1 VILFDM
7 PQFGRSDKPVIKDQR
22 LTFVADVLDAFIVT
36 TGIERAHFI
45 GNSMGG
51 QAALKLAVDHPH
63 RVDKVVVI
71 GSGVIKAGSI
81 FQPMPLEGIRNIA
94 NYYKNSGPSLGKMRQ
109 LLESLVSDKSLI
121 TDELVQERFDA
132 SKDLA
137 LAKHGA
143 PGTEDLYF
151 DLLKVKA
158 KTLIVWGQDDRAGAL
173 DVGLFMLR
181 RLPDARMHIFPRCG
195 HWAHVEHREEFN
207 RLVLN
212 FFEHS

>member
-1 VILFDM
+1 M
-7 PQFGRSDKPVIKDQR
+7 PQFGRSSKPIIKDNR
-22 LTFVADVLDAFIVT
+22 LAYIGDALDAFMAKLEIDK
-36 TGIERAHFI
+36 AHFI

-51 QAALKLAVDHPH
+51 QAALKLAVDHPN

-94 NYYKNSGPSLGKMRQ
+94 NYYKDGGPSVEKMRQ
-109 LLESLVSDKSLI
+109 LLESLVSNKSLI
-121 TDELVQERFDA
+121 TDDLVQERFEA
-132 SKDLA
+132 SNDPELIA

-158 KTLIVWGQDDRAGAL
+158 KTLVVWGQDDRAGAL

-195 HWAHVEHREEFN
+195 HWAHVEYRAEFN
-207 RLVLN
+207 RVVLN
-212 FFEHS
+212 FFENT